1 MEGKAWIPVDVYF
14 LSNGF
19 PFTHER
25 AEMVEVRLS
34 RMGYMLKDPKSFIEV
49 HERIMGRF
57 YAWKDTVHTQT
68 KYYKKRKSKEG

>member
-1 MEGKAWIPVDVYF
+1 MAGKTWIPVDVYF

-25 AEMVEVRLS
+25 TEMVKERLF
-34 RMGYMLKDPKSFIEV
+34 RMGYCLKDPESFMEV
-49 HERIMGRF
+49 HEKIMGSF
-57 YAWKDTVHTQT
+57 YSWKDTVHIQT